1 MNIFWDW
8 NGTVCNDLQLSFD
21 AVNHMLHRRGRAPI
35 TMEQYYSYI
44 DTPIS
49 KFYEHLFDFSVE
61 PMSVLGSEFN
71 SYYRSNAHK
80 LCITDGVL
88 EVIKALHGAG
98 ARQFILSSSHKSTI
112 LPLAESWGILPYFES
127 VLGAEDW
134 SVGPKDER
142 ARCFCRENGLCPDET
157 WFIGDL
163 LHDLETAR
171 LCGASCLLLPIGHQ
185 STHDLQTAGESFC
198 PSVAEILHR
207 IGIKEVKS

>member
-8 NGTVCNDLQLSFD
+8 NGTICDDLQLSFD
-21 AVNHMLHRRGRAPI
+21 AVNDMLHRRNRAPI

-49 KFYEHLFDFSVE
+49 KFYEHLFDFSVD
-61 PMSVLGSEFN
+61 PMSVLSGEFN
-71 SYYRSNAHK
+71 SYYRSNAHR
-80 LCITDGVL
+80 LCISDGVL
-88 EVIKALHGAG
+88 EVIKSLNDAG

-112 LPLAESWGILPYFES
+112 LPLAEAWGILPYFEA

-134 SVGPKDER
+134 SVGPKAER
-142 ARCFCRENGLCPDET
+142 AKRFCCDNGLCPKDT

-163 LHDLETAR
+163 LHDLETAQ

-185 STHDLQTAGESFC
+185 SREDLQKAGDSFC
-198 PSVAEILHR
+198 PSAAEIMTRLASY
-207 IGIKEVKS
+207 EVKV